1 MAPRIIYDLST
12 IDLNHFDHDIEEIR
26 SVIPQRFEFEQL
38 TGVCK
43 YLPEEKVIVGIRQV
57 HHDEFWVRGHIPG
70 NPLLPGVLM
79 LESVAQLCSFYSGK
93 YNGDT
98 RFFGF
103 AAVEDKVHVN
113 DLHATMLGLM
123 GIDHEELTYYH
134 DGIERRLTDVHG
146 HVIDGIVEPQSAE
159 RE

>member
-43 YLPEEKVIVGIRQV
+43 YLPEEKIIVGIRQV
-57 HHDEFWVRGHIPG
+57 QPDEFWVRGHIPG

-79 LESVAQLCSFYSGK
+79 LESAAQLCSFYCGK

-103 AAVEDKVHVN
+103 AA
-113 DLHATMLGLM
+113 
-123 GIDHEELTYYH
+123 IDGVKFRCTVVPGDRLVLIGSPLKMSARRMVFYCQGVVREKLVFEAELT
-134 DGIERRLTDVHG
+134 GVSL
-146 HVIDGIVEPQSAE
+146 S
-159 RE
+159 